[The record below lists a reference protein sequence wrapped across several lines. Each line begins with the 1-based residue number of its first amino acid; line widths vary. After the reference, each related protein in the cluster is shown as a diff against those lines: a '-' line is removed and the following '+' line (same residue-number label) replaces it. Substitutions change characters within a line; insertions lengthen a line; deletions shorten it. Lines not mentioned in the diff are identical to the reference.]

1 MATRSASGHERAQ
14 WIANRRGSP
23 AIASSTTRNAKEH
36 FMSKSNQSAP
46 TLSRRSLLPTLAA
59 LALAVA
65 APDASAYSAI
75 YGGGPFYSGG
85 TAVMNDLRGSGFTTV
100 ILWSF
105 HIEENGDLIY
115 NDIPVVKN
123 GAYMGDPA
131 WPTRLAT
138 LKTAPT
144 SVNRIEVSIG
154 AWGVPDFE
162 RMIRLVNG
170 TAPGCGTTIVCGTGS
185 NSILYRNFQALK
197 AATGADAVNFDDES
211 AYDLAPTTTFSQ
223 MLIGMGYKITFAPY
237 TQQTFWRN
245 LRNNLGS
252 AVDRIYLQVY
262 AGGAGNNPASWN
274 TAMGMTVAPG
284 LWSRNGSG
292 CASGDSPA
300 TVQTRMSNWKT
311 SAGISGGFMWLYDDI
326 QQCSA
331 QGTSAQYAAA
341 INTAVSGNT
350 PPVANFG
357 VTVSG
362 LTATFSDASTDADG
376 TIASRSWN
384 FGDGSTSTATNPS
397 RTYASA
403 GNYNVTLT
411 VTDNGGASH
420 TKSQAVSV
428 GSGYANLALNRP
440 TTSSAPCNSTESA
453 AKAVNG
459 SVSGGTTDKFCSL
472 TSPAWIQVDL
482 GTAQTVSS
490 FTLQH
495 AGAGGESTAWNSRAF
510 TIQTSSNGS
519 TWSTPVTVS
528 NNTGSTSTHAITA
541 TPARYIRLN
550 VTTPTQ
556 NSDPATR
563 IYEFEVR

>member
-1 MATRSASGHERAQ
+1 
-14 WIANRRGSP
+14 
-23 AIASSTTRNAKEH
+23 
-36 FMSKSNQSAP
+36 MSKSNQSAP
-46 TLSRRSLLPTLAA
+46 SVSRRGLLPALAA

-85 TAVMNDLRGSGFTTV
+85 TPVMNDLRGSGFTTV

-105 HIEENGDLIY
+105 HIEQNGDLIY

-138 LKTAPT
+138 LKSAPT

-162 RMIRLVNG
+162 RMISLVNG
-170 TAPGCGTTIVCGTGS
+170 TAPGCGTTLVCGTGS

-197 AATGADAVNFDDES
+197 TATGADAVNFDDES
-211 AYDLAPTTTFSQ
+211 AYNLAPTTTFSQ

-237 TQQTFWRN
+237 TQQAFWRN
-245 LRNNLGS
+245 LKNNLGS

-284 LWSRNGSG
+284 LWSRNGNG
-292 CASGDSPA
+292 CASGDSPSV
-300 TVQTRMSNWKT
+300 VQTKMSNWKA

-326 QQCSA
+326 QKCSA

-350 PPVANFG
+350 PPVANFS
-357 VTVSG
+357 VTVSS

-376 TIASRSWN
+376 TITSRGWN
-384 FGDGSTSTATNPS
+384 FGDGSTSTATHPS

-420 TKSQAVSV
+420 TKSQTVSV
-428 GSGYANLALNRP
+428 GSGYVNLALNKP
-440 TTSSAPCNSTESA
+440 TTSSAACNSSESA

-472 TSPAWIQVDL
+472 ASPAWMQVDL
-482 GTAQTVSS
+482 GSAQTVSS
-490 FTLQH
+490 FTIQH
-495 AGAGGESTAWNSRAF
+495 AGAGGESTGWNSRAF
-510 TIQTSSNGS
+510 TIQTSNNGS

-528 NNTGSTSTHAITA
+528 NNTSSTSTHAITA
-541 TPARYIRLN
+541 TSARYIRLT
-550 VTTPTQ
+550 VTTPAQ

>member
-1 MATRSASGHERAQ
+1 M
-14 WIANRRGSP
+14 P
-23 AIASSTTRNAKEH
+23 
-36 FMSKSNQSAP
+36 KSNQSAP
-46 TLSRRSLLPTLAA
+46 SVFLRGLLPALAA
-59 LALAVA
+59 LAVAVA

-131 WPTRLAT
+131 WPARLAT

-144 SVNRIEVSIG
+144 SVNRIEVSTG

-162 RMIRLVNG
+162 RMSRLVNG
-170 TAPGCGTTIVCGTGS
+170 TAPGCGTTIVCGTGTH
-185 NSILYRNFQALK
+185 SILYRNFQALK
-197 AATGADAVNFDDES
+197 TATGADAVNFDDES
-211 AYDLAPTTTFSQ
+211 AYDLAPTTAFSQ

-245 LRNNLGS
+245 LKNNLGS

-284 LWSRNGSG
+284 LWSRHGSG
-292 CASGDSPA
+292 CASGDSPSV
-300 TVQTRMSNWKT
+300 VQTRMSNWKA

-326 QQCSA
+326 QKCSA

-350 PPVANFG
+350 PPVANFS
-357 VTVSG
+357 VTVSS

-376 TIASRSWN
+376 TITSRVWN
-384 FGDGSTSTATNPS
+384 FGDGSTSTATHPS
-397 RTYASA
+397 RTYASP

-420 TKSQAVSV
+420 GNSQTVSV

-440 TTSSAPCNSTESA
+440 TTSSAPCNSSESA

-472 TSPAWIQVDL
+472 ASPAWMQVDL
-482 GTAQTVSS
+482 GSARTVSS
-490 FTLQH
+490 FTLKH
-495 AGAGGESTAWNSRAF
+495 AGAGGESTSWNSRAF
-510 TIQTSSNGS
+510 TIQTSSDGS

-528 NNTGSTSTHAITA
+528 NNTGSSSTHAITA
-541 TPARYIRLN
+541 ASARYIRLN

-556 NSDPATR
+556 SGDPATR

>member
-1 MATRSASGHERAQ
+1 
-14 WIANRRGSP
+14 
-23 AIASSTTRNAKEH
+23 
-36 FMSKSNQSAP
+36 MSKPSQSAP
-46 TLSRRSLLPTLAA
+46 PLSRRLLPALAA

-65 APDASAYSAI
+65 APDASAASAV

-85 TAVMNDLRGSGFTTV
+85 TAVMDDLRASGFTTI

-105 HIEENGDLIY
+105 HIEDNGDLVY
-115 NDIPVVKN
+115 NDIPVVRN
-123 GAYMGDPA
+123 GAYMGDAA

-154 AWGVPDFE
+154 AWSVPDFE
-162 RMIRLVNG
+162 RMARLVNG
-170 TAPGCGTTIVCGTGS
+170 TAAGCGTTLVCGTGS

-211 AYDLAPTTTFSQ
+211 AYALAPTTTFGQ
-223 MLIGMGYKITFAPY
+223 MLIGQGYKITFAPY
-237 TQQTFWRN
+237 TQQTFWRS
-245 LRNNLGS
+245 LKDNLGS

-262 AGGAGNNPASWN
+262 DGGAGNNPASWN
-274 TAMGMTVAPG
+274 TAMGMTVDPG
-284 LWSRNGSG
+284 LWSRHGTG
-292 CASGDSPA
+292 CTSGDSPA
-300 TVQTRMSNWKT
+300 SVQSRMSGWKT
-311 SAGISGGFMWLYDDI
+311 SAGIRGGFMWLYDDI
-326 QQCSA
+326 QRCSA

-357 VTVSG
+357 VTVSS
-362 LTATFSDASTDADG
+362 LTATFSDSSTDADG
-376 TIASRSWN
+376 TITSRSWN
-384 FGDGSTSTATNPS
+384 FGDGGTSTATNPS

-411 VTDNGGASH
+411 VTDNGGASN
-420 TKSQAVSV
+420 TKSQTVSV
-428 GSGYANLALNRP
+428 GAGVANLALNKP
-440 TTSSAPCNSTESA
+440 TTSSAACNSNESA

-472 TSPAWIQVDL
+472 VSPAWMQVDL
-482 GTAQTVSS
+482 GSAQTVSS
-490 FTLQH
+490 FTLKH
-495 AGAGGESTAWNSRAF
+495 AGAGGENTSWNTQAF
-510 TIQTSSNGS
+510 TIQTSSNGT

-528 NNTGSTSTHAITA
+528 TNTASSSTHAITS
-541 TPARYIRLN
+541 TSARYIKLN

-556 NSDPATR
+556 NGDPATR

>member
-1 MATRSASGHERAQ
+1 MPESNQRVPMVYRRSA
-14 WIANRRGSP
+14 
-23 AIASSTTRNAKEH
+23 
-36 FMSKSNQSAP
+36 
-46 TLSRRSLLPTLAA
+46 LPVLTA
-59 LALAVA
+59 LALVFA
-65 APDASAYSAI
+65 APDAQAYSAI

-85 TAVMNDLRGSGFTTV
+85 TPVMNDLRGSGFTTI

-115 NDIPVVKN
+115 NDIPVVRN
-123 GAYMGDPA
+123 GAYIGDA
-131 WPTRLAT
+131 GWPTRLAT
-138 LKTAPT
+138 LKAAPT

-185 NSILYRNFQALK
+185 NSILYRNFQVLK
-197 AATGADAVNFDDES
+197 TITGADAVNYDDES
-211 AYDLAPTTTFSQ
+211 AYDLVPTTTFSQ
-223 MLIGMGYKITFAPY
+223 MLIGMGYKISFAPY

-245 LRNNLGS
+245 LKNNLGS

-262 AGGAGNNPASWN
+262 AGGAGNNPATWN

-284 LWSRNGSG
+284 LWSRNGTN
-292 CASGDSPA
+292 CASGDSPS
-300 TVQTRMSNWKT
+300 TVQSKMSNWKAN
-311 SAGISGGFMWLYDDI
+311 AGISGGFMWLYDDI
-326 QQCSA
+326 QRCSA

-350 PPVANFG
+350 PPVANFN

-376 TIASRSWN
+376 TIASRSWS
-384 FGDGSTSTATNPS
+384 FGDGSTATATNPS

-403 GNYNVTLT
+403 GHYTVSLT

-428 GSGYANLALNRP
+428 GSGYVNLALNKP
-440 TTSSAPCNSTESA
+440 TTSSAPCNSSESA

-472 TSPAWIQVDL
+472 ASPAWMQVDL
-482 GTAQTVSS
+482 GAAQTVSN
-490 FTLQH
+490 FTVQH
-495 AGAGGESTAWNSRAF
+495 AGAGGESTGWNSRAF

-519 TWSTPVTVS
+519 TWTTPVTVS
-528 NNTGSTSTHAITA
+528 NNTSNSSTHAITP
-541 TPARYIRLN
+541 TSARYIRLN

-556 NSDPATR
+556 NGDPATR
-563 IYEFEVR
+563 IYEFEIR